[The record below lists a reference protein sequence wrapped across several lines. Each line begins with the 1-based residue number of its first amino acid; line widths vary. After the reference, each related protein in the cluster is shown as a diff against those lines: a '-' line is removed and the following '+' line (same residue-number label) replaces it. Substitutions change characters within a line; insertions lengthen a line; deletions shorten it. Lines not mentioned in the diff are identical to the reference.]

1 MTRPPPC
8 TLVIFGASGDLTKRL
23 LLPSLYHLAED
34 GLLPEHFAI
43 LGVSRETWTD
53 TEFRDQMGAAI
64 RTWSARKDKI
74 DAVKLE
80 ALLARL
86 DHVRG
91 SFDDPGTYDRVAV
104 HLLDLEASRG
114 TTGNA
119 LFYLATPPT
128 WFATVSRGIKQRGLN
143 ESTTGWRRVIVE
155 KPFGHDLPS
164 AIALGKEILSSWR
177 EEQVWRIDH
186 YLGKETVQNLLA
198 FRFANGIFEPLWN
211 RHHIDHIQFTA
222 AESVGVEGRGA
233 YYDHVGVLRDMV
245 QNHMFQMLAYLC
257 MEPPTT
263 FAADDIRD
271 EKARLLR
278 AVRIP
283 TADDVATDA
292 VRGQYA
298 AGRGPSGG
306 PAVGYREEP
315 SVDPASN
322 TETFCALN
330 VHIDNWRWEGV
341 PIYLRSGK
349 RLWKKGTE
357 IVVQFR
363 RPPQVM
369 VKGPAAAHIEPN
381 RLIFHVQPDQ
391 GIEVRIQAK
400 VPGSGMELQEVKLR
414 FAWSDA
420 FRAARATGYE
430 ALLHQA
436 MLGDATLFSRSDLVE
451 SAWRI
456 VQPVLDVWEREPP
469 TDFPNYEA
477 GTWGPHRAYDLLRRD
492 GRRWLEV
499 PNHEVL
505 DRVPIFRGADPT
517 LVASLALLLLP
528 AVADADQYVIHHG
541 DIGDSMYILCR
552 GEAVAVNEAG
562 DEVARFRDGDVFGEI
577 ALLFPVPRTASVRA
591 VTDCDLLQLNRVDFE
606 RILAENPEMA
616 EKLITTARARYPG
629 V

>member
-1 MTRPPPC
+1 MPRPPPC

-34 GLLPEHFAI
+34 GLLPERFAI
-43 LGVSRETWTD
+43 VGVSREEWTGTD
-53 TEFRDQMGAAI
+53 FRDRMREAI
-64 RTWSARKDKI
+64 GTWSARKDQL
-74 DAVKLE
+74 DPVRLE
-80 ALLARL
+80 ALLSCL
-86 DHVRG
+86 DHIRG
-91 SFDDPGTYDRVAV
+91 SFDDPGTYDRVAT

-119 LFYLATPPT
+119 LFYLATPPA
-128 WFATVSRGIKQRGLN
+128 WFATVSRGIKDRGLN
-143 ESTTGWRRVIVE
+143 DSPTGWRRVIVE

-177 EEQVWRIDH
+177 EDQVWRIDH

-257 MEPPTT
+257 MEPPTS

-271 EKARLLR
+271 EKSRLLR

-283 TADDVATDA
+283 SEADVETDA

-298 AGRGPSGG
+298 RGRGPSGEA
-306 PAVGYREEP
+306 AVGYREEP

-369 VKGPAAAHIEPN
+369 MKGPSAAHLEPN
-381 RLIFHVQPDQ
+381 RLIFHIQPDQ
-391 GIEVRIQAK
+391 GIEVRVQAK
-400 VPGSGMELQEVKLR
+400 VPGTGMELQEVKLR

-436 MLGDATLFSRSDLVE
+436 MSGDATLFSRSDLVE
-451 SAWRI
+451 AAWRI
-456 VQPVLDVWEREPP
+456 VQPVLDAWEKHPP
-469 TDFPNYEA
+469 TDFPNYGA

-499 PNHEVL
+499 PNREVL
-505 DRVPIFRGADPT
+505 DRVPLFREADPA
-517 LVASLALLLLP
+517 LLASLAMLLVP
-528 AVADADQYVIHHG
+528 TVAEAGQYVIQQG
-541 DIGDSMYILCR
+541 DSGDSMYILCR
-552 GEAVAVNEAG
+552 GEAVALTDPDVEI
-562 DEVARFRDGDVFGEI
+562 ARFRDGDVFGEI
-577 ALLFPVPRTASVRA
+577 ALLFPVKRTASVRA
-591 VTDCDLLQLNRVDFE
+591 VTDCDLLQLNRVDFD
-606 RILAENPEMA
+606 RILAENPKMA
-616 EKLITTARARYPG
+616 EALRTTARARYPTI
-629 V
+629 